1 MVADGFG
8 VGGADADID
17 QRDAL
22 AGARDQVV
30 GRHLVVFPR
39 QVGDRLIRCGG
50 FRRDIDAAGA
60 RQGNI
65 RTGRIGYFGAGPA
78 DKLIHIAGVVGEQ
91 HEGLK
96 ILHRGAGVV
105 PQPRQRKVGA
115 QGVKVRKREG
125 AGGVKQAIGSL
136 IANLRQLGGGEM
148 LRQAGAH
155 RPIQHQ
161 V

>member
-1 MVADGFG
+1 M
-8 VGGADADID
+8 
-17 QRDAL
+17 
-22 AGARDQVV
+22 
-30 GRHLVVFPR
+30 
-39 QVGDRLIRCGG
+39 
-50 FRRDIDAAGA
+50 
-60 RQGNI
+60 
-65 RTGRIGYFGAGPA
+65 
-78 DKLIHIAGVVGEQ
+78 
-91 HEGLK
+91 
-96 ILHRGAGVV
+96 LHRGAGVV

-115 QGVKVRKREG
+115 EGVEVRKREG